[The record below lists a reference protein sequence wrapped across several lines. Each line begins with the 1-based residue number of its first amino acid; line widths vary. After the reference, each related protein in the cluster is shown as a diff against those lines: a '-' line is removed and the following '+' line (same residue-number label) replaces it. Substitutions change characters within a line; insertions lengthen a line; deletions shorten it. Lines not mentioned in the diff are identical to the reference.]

1 MSTLDISAELELAQ
15 QEVIADF
22 GERYRD
28 YAHDLFL
35 LRLLARKGFEAKT
48 VYDIGGSSGIWSAMA
63 SKVFPGAQFE
73 VFEPLAGVS
82 EEYIQTRKCNPVIR
96 DLFASG
102 KARMHAVALGE
113 KTGHCRMTVYPHAVG
128 STSIAL
134 DHTPAGAQSIDV
146 PQWALDEYIARH
158 KVSAPDLMKLDTQ
171 GAELEILR
179 GADMTLAS
187 VSAVFCE
194 CWLFKGY
201 GENTPLWIEVA
212 NFLAKGDLH
221 LYDTGWTY
229 RRPADQRSAT
239 EDMLFVRRS
248 LPFSPLRHFQPE
260 QFCDSSAERGEAAVT
275 RNKSGIFR
283 LSSALTIGFTRAI
296 RRIFRSNRLKS
307 HVS

>member
-15 QEVIADF
+15 QEVIGDF
-22 GERYRD
+22 GGRYRD
-28 YAHDLFL
+28 YGHDLVL

-63 SKVFPGAQFE
+63 SKVFPAAQFE
-73 VFEPLAGVS
+73 VFEPLAGVA
-82 EEYIQTRKCNPVIR
+82 EEYIQTRESNSVIR

-113 KTGHCRMTVYPHAVG
+113 KYGRCRMTVYPHAVG

-134 DHTPAGAQSIDV
+134 DHAPPDALSMDV
-146 PQWALDEYIARH
+146 QQWALDEYIASH
-158 KVSAPDLMKLDTQ
+158 KLSAPDLMKLDTQ
-171 GAELEILR
+171 GAELEILH
-179 GADMTLAS
+179 GAGRTLAS

-201 GENTPLWIEVA
+201 GSNTPLWIEVA
-212 NFLAKGDLH
+212 NFLAKSDMH

-239 EDMLFVRRS
+239 EDMLFLRRS

-260 QFCDSSAERGEAAVT
+260 QLCDSPSKRTDQEAMAT
-275 RNKSGIFR
+275 
-283 LSSALTIGFTRAI
+283 
-296 RRIFRSNRLKS
+296 
-307 HVS
+307 